1 MKKYTLKDYIPWS
14 EIEKKWLADPKF
26 KVAFDELQPEYDLI
40 CQMIDKR
47 LEKKMTQ
54 KDLADKIGTK
64 QSAISRLESG
74 DANPS
79 FKFLKKVAKA
89 FDAKLVIQFK

>member
-1 MKKYTLKDYIPWS
+1 MKIPKGYISWAELRKELLS
-14 EIEKKWLADPKF
+14 DPKV
-26 KVAFDELQPEYDLI
+26 KAHYDALQPEFEFMQ
-40 CQMIDKR
+40 QMIDKR
-47 LEKKMTQ
+47 LEKNMTQ
-54 KDLADKIGTK
+54 SDLAKKIGTK

>member
-14 EIEKKWLADPKF
+14 EVEKEWMADPKF
-26 KVAFDELQPEYDLI
+26 RAIHDALQPEYDLI
-40 CQMIDKR
+40 RQMIDQR
-47 LEKKMTQ
+47 LAKNMTQ
-54 KDLADKIGTK
+54 ADLARKIGTK

-89 FDAKLVIQFK
+89 FNAKLKISFQ